1 MKNSDNLLGI
11 YSMIG
16 ALVCANATGQPYTSS
31 MVSGDAYAGSY
42 SQSNSADANGST
54 SGDFSS
60 GYSQWNSRAQAN
72 SVFGFNGLYA
82 QTSYAYA
89 VGYGNP
95 SYGNSPNASASYTF
109 NWSTEG
115 GSQSGTIINVNL
127 GLGGSLNGQYA
138 GSFSF
143 VYGTQYNMQSLMTV
157 NSSFPYAS
165 GQANSI
171 WDDTFTFLG
180 QPGGTVGT
188 AMFTIS
194 LNGSI
199 FEQDSQYSEGGINFD
214 QVTLTANFDSGAAL
228 SSIDLPADTTI
239 EAASGTIYG
248 TPEPST
254 FALIAMGLGGIWLYR
269 SRQKFFSILHKSV

>member
-1 MKNSDNLLGI
+1 MKNSDNLLAI
-11 YSMIG
+11 YLMIG
-16 ALVCANATGQPYTSS
+16 ALVCANATGQPYTSA

-42 SQSNSADANGST
+42 SQSNSDSANGST

-72 SVFGFNGLYA
+72 SMFGFNSLYA

-95 SYGNSPNASASYTF
+95 SYGNSPSASASYTF
-109 NWSTEG
+109 DWSTGG

-127 GLGGSLNGQYA
+127 GLGGSLNGEYV

-143 VYGTQYNMQSLMTV
+143 VYGTQYNMQSLMIV
-157 NSSFPYAS
+157 NSSFPYTS

-171 WDDTFTFLG
+171 WDDTFTFSG
-180 QPGGTVGT
+180 QPNGTVGT

-194 LNGSI
+194 LAGSI
-199 FEQDSQYSEGGINFD
+199 FEQDTQYSEGGMNFD
-214 QVTLTANFDSGAAL
+214 QVTLTANFDNGAAL
-228 SSIDLPADTTI
+228 SSIDLPPDTTI
-239 EAASGTIYG
+239 EASSGTIYG

-254 FALIAMGLGGIWLYR
+254 FALIAVGLGGIWLYR
-269 SRQKFFSILHKSV
+269 SRRKSSSIFHKSV